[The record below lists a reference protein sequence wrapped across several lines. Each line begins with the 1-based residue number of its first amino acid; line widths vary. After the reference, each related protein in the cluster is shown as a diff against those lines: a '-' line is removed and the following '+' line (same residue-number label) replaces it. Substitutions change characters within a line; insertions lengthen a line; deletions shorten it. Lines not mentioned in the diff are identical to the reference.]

1 MMRSKRLSFA
11 ALMATLLLM
20 AISAAGQNIRCSY
33 EFRSKKEPGGKFSV
47 ISDMRLD
54 RFGQKTAWYSERDL
68 VRDSLSLIAFD
79 ETGSVSDAESY
90 GELVRSRVSGVF
102 SATVIDWQDRS
113 FLQHY
118 VSGSLK
124 LNGSGELSLPE
135 WVLSDEEKEIEGY
148 LCRKATARYLGR
160 DWTVWYTEEI
170 PLQNG
175 PWLLW
180 GAPGL
185 IVDARDAE
193 DLFAFRFMG
202 AEPLLEGT
210 RFELLHTY
218 YSAPRSQK
226 KAKNYINDTFR
237 NVELTYTKMR
247 TDVDFFDQT
256 HGIKSSRVISADG
269 KEIDRTAFW
278 RYIPL
283 IPSEYWKNYKF

>member
-1 MMRSKRLSFA
+1 MKSKQTLSFA
-11 ALMATLLLM
+11 AIITTLLLF
-20 AISAAGQNIRCSY
+20 ATSAGGQNIRCSY
-33 EFRSKKEPGGKFSV
+33 EFWSKKYPAGKFSV

-54 RFGQKTAWYSERDL
+54 RFGQKTAWYCERDL

-79 ETGSVSDAESY
+79 ETGSVSDAEAY
-90 GELVRSRVSGVF
+90 GELTRVRASGAF
-102 SATVIDWQDRS
+102 SATTIDWQDRS
-113 FLQHY
+113 FRQHY
-118 VSGSLK
+118 INGFLK

-160 DWTVWYTEEI
+160 DWTIWYTEEI

-185 IVDARDAE
+185 IVDAHDAE
-193 DLFAFRFMG
+193 DLFAFRFTG
-202 AEPLLEGT
+202 AEPLQDGN
-210 RFELLHTY
+210 RFELLQTY
-218 YSAPRSQK
+218 HSAPRSQK

-237 NVELTYTKMR
+237 NVDLIYTKMR
-247 TDVDFFDQT
+247 TDVDFYDQT
-256 HGIKSSRVISADG
+256 LGIKSSRVTDADG
-269 KEIDRTAFW
+269 KELDRAAFW

-283 IPSEYWKNYKF
+283 IPSDYWKEH